1 MPDQEALPYG
11 MSFDRYGNIWIAEHT
26 VDKIAVYD
34 PDNKNLIEIQIPTA
48 TSFVQFSTSD
58 NKDNVWFVEQQG
70 NKLAMIKT
78 TEIPIT
84 ISQIPNTDS
93 FQLKYTEIASP
104 LIAMGIIATSLFFVK
119 SLKDK
124 RRLNELIMSG

>member
-1 MPDQEALPYG
+1 M
-11 MSFDRYGNIWIAEHT
+11 
-26 VDKIAVYD
+26 
-34 PDNKNLIEIQIPTA
+34 IEVAIPTV

-58 NKDNVWFVEQQG
+58 SKGNVWFVEQQG
-70 NKLAMIKT
+70 NKLSMVKT

-84 ISQIPNTDS
+84 INELNDQDNFS
-93 FQLKYTEIASP
+93 LKYSEIVSP

-119 SLKDK
+119 NLRDK